1 MSGGFSIGARSQA
14 PELMD
19 DHAVDYETFRAC
31 LIDLS
36 RVNAMTLA
44 YRPTLAFLERLRK
57 ERRLP
62 QDRPLKILDVGSGYG
77 DMLRVI
83 ARWARRRGV
92 KVALAGLD
100 GNPWSARAAAQATPS
115 AAGVSWV
122 TSDVFESSESAD
134 VVLSSLFTHHL
145 CDRELAR
152 FLAWSEGAAS
162 LGWFVND
169 LRRSRFSH
177 DGFALA
183 SRLLRMHRFVRH
195 DGPVSIARSFVEAD
209 WRAALAGAGVAEG
222 EAEIRRWFPF
232 RLCVS
237 RVKPG

>member
-1 MSGGFSIGARSQA
+1 MTGGFSIGARSQA

-19 DHAVDYETFRAC
+19 NHSVDYETFRGC
-31 LIDLS
+31 LVDLA

-44 YRPTLAFLERLRK
+44 YRPTLAFLERLLR

-62 QDRPLKILDVGSGYG
+62 PDRPLSVLDVGSGYG
-77 DMLRVI
+77 DMLRLI

-92 KVALAGLD
+92 PVALAGLD
-100 GNPWSARAAAQATPS
+100 GNPWSARAAAEATP
-115 AAGVSWV
+115 ADLAVSWV
-122 TSDVFESSESAD
+122 TSDVFESRARAD

-145 CDRELAR
+145 GDRELAR
-152 FLAWSEGAAS
+152 FLAWSEEAAGV
-162 LGWFVND
+162 GWFVND

-195 DGPVSIARSFVEAD
+195 DGPVSIARAFVEKD
-209 WRAALAGAGVAEG
+209 WRAALAAVGLAERD
-222 EAEIRRWFPF
+222 AEIRRWFPF